1 MSTLTANLR
10 ELIFGS
16 FSAIWIESMEPK
28 DAIAEISELCRQ
40 ETWKL
45 ATWNIDE
52 GLQANGTNV
61 PDCNDPLA
69 AVKASGAFGTDSTSV
84 LVLENFHRFMAST
97 EVIQA
102 IISQIHAG
110 KNSRSIIV
118 ILSHAAQL
126 PVELEKLFVVV
137 EHQLPNREQLEEI
150 ARGIATEDGELPES
164 DELDS
169 VLDAAAGLTRLEA
182 ENAFS
187 LSIVRNAKITK
198 DAIWEL
204 KSRTLMKSG
213 LMRLFNGQEDFDSL
227 GGLEGLKQFTR
238 RSLLQSSNKDTLKMP
253 RGILLLGVSGTGK
266 SAFAKALGRES
277 GRPTLVLDIGNLMGS
292 LVGAT
297 EQNIRRALRIADAM
311 APCVLFIDELEKS
324 LGGSTGSAQGDSG
337 VASRLLGTLLSYM
350 NDHTSSVYI
359 VATCNDISKLPPELT
374 RAERLDGIYFLD
386 LPGRE
391 QKDRIWEQYV
401 TAFGLDAKQKLPNDS
416 QWTGAEIRSCCRLAA
431 MMDTPLRQAAIN
443 IIPVAKTSSESVDSL
458 RQWASGRCLDADK
471 GGVFQAEKPKSKSRR
486 KVNVDPSL
494 N

>member
-1 MSTLTANLR
+1 
-10 ELIFGS
+10 
-16 FSAIWIESMEPK
+16 MEPK
-28 DAIAEISELCRQ
+28 DAIAEISGLCS
-40 ETWKL
+40 EESWKL

-52 GLQANGTNV
+52 GLKASGAIV
-61 PDCNDPLA
+61 PDCDDPLA
-69 AVKASGAFGTDSTSV
+69 AVKASGALGPIATSV
-84 LVLENFHRFMAST
+84 LVLENFHRFMSSA

-102 IISQIHAG
+102 LISQIHAG

-118 ILSHAAQL
+118 ILSHVTQL
-126 PVELEKLFVVV
+126 PIELEKLFVVV
-137 EHQLPNREQLEEI
+137 EHQLPDREQLEAI

-169 VLDAAAGLTRLEA
+169 VMAAAAGLTRLEA

-187 LSIVRNAKITK
+187 LSIVRNSKITK

-204 KSRTLMKSG
+204 KSRTLKKSG
-213 LMRLFNGQEDFDSL
+213 LMRLYHGQEDFDSL

-292 LVGAT
+292 LVGET
-297 EQNIRRALRIADAM
+297 EQNVRRALRIADAM

-337 VASRLLGTLLSYM
+337 IASRLLGTLLSYM

-386 LPGRE
+386 LPGHE
-391 QKDRIWEQYV
+391 QKDQIWRQYIEV
-401 TAFGLDAKQKLPNDS
+401 FGLDDKQKLPNDS

-431 MMDTPLRQAAIN
+431 MMDTPLRQAAVN
-443 IIPVAKTSSESVDSL
+443 IIPVAKTSSESVEGL
-458 RQWASGRCLDADK
+458 RQWASGRCLDADR
-471 GGVFQAEKPKSKSRR
+471 GGVYQAAKPKSKSRR